1 VIGGVSLPSEQRHNE
16 RHTMKKFI
24 ALALV
29 TVGVTVSARAQW
41 IVYDPANTV
50 QPVINTAQ
58 EIAKYIEI
66 INNQVQQIQALT
78 DQLNEFKH
86 YESLFGDPKA
96 VLLTTVQPLV
106 YDLRKTE
113 VGETLTALEG
123 AVDAG
128 EAMLYN
134 ASGLFTNIGTTF
146 ATPNGATVTRRET
159 PYLPVAAVQK
169 TTEDFLSVSTDAT
182 ARRIALKEEIARTT
196 TALKSATTDA
206 EVQKLTGVLIGL
218 SSALN
223 NTDYEIN
230 QATASA
236 LVQDVA
242 NRNDAQRQIEAKKE
256 QQHAEFT
263 EAVQKYGQTFRLMNA
278 PTAFPTP

>member
-1 VIGGVSLPSEQRHNE
+1 
-16 RHTMKKFI
+16 M
-24 ALALV
+24 LA
-29 TVGVTVSARAQW
+29 
-41 IVYDPANTV
+41 
-50 QPVINTAQ
+50 
-58 EIAKYIEI
+58 
-66 INNQVQQIQALT
+66 
-78 DQLNEFKH
+78 
-86 YESLFGDPKA
+86 
-96 VLLTTVQPLV
+96 TVQPLV
-106 YDLRKTE
+106 TDLRKTE
-113 VGETLTALEG
+113 LGQTLTVLED

-128 EAMLYN
+128 QAMLYDAN
-134 ASGLFTNIGTTF
+134 GLFSSIGTTF
-146 ATPNGATVTRRET
+146 NTPNGATVTRREAT
-159 PYLPVAAVQK
+159 YLPVAAVQK
-169 TTEDFLSVSTDAT
+169 TTDNFLSVTTDAT

>member
-1 VIGGVSLPSEQRHNE
+1 
-16 RHTMKKFI
+16 MKKLI

-29 TVGVTVSARAQW
+29 TLGVAVSARAQW
-41 IVYDPANTV
+41 IVYDPVN
-50 QPVINTAQ
+50 NAQ
-58 EIAKYIEI
+58 QILSAAEDIAKYIQMIE
-66 INNQVQQIQALT
+66 NQVQQIQTLT

-86 YESLFGDPKA
+86 YEDLFGDPKA
-96 VLLTTVQPLV
+96 VLLSTVKPLTD
-106 YDLRKTE
+106 DLRKTE
-113 VGETLTALEG
+113 LGQTLTTLEG
-123 AVDAG
+123 TVNAG
-128 EAMLYN
+128 QAMLYN
-134 ASGLFTNIGTTF
+134 ASGLFHSIGTTF
-146 ATPNGATVTRRET
+146 TTPDGKSVTRMEA

-169 TTEDFLSVSTDAT
+169 TTDNYLSVSTDAT
-182 ARRIALKEEIARTT
+182 ARRIALKDQIAATT
-196 TALKSATTDA
+196 DALKAAKTDA

-242 NRNDAQRQIEAKKE
+242 NRNDAQRQIEARKE
-256 QQHAEFT
+256 QQHAEFA
-263 EAVQKYGQTFRLMNA
+263 EVLQKYGQTFRLINA

>member
-1 VIGGVSLPSEQRHNE
+1 
-16 RHTMKKFI
+16 MKKLI
-24 ALALV
+24 AL
-29 TVGVTVSARAQW
+29 TTIVGLTITSARAFT
-41 IVYDPANTV
+41 VYDPTLHMQTILNS
-50 QPVINTAQ
+50 AQ
-58 EIAKYIEI
+58 EIAKFVQM
-66 INNQVQQIQALT
+66 INNQVQQIQTLNN
-78 DQLNEFKH
+78 QLNEFQH
-86 YESLFGDPKA
+86 YKELFGDPKA
-96 VLLTTVQPLV
+96 VALATVQPLV
-106 YDLRKTE
+106 TDLRKTE
-113 VGETLTALEG
+113 LGQTLTVLES

-134 ASGLFTNIGTTF
+134 ANGLFSSIGTTF
-146 ATPNGATVTRRET
+146 NTPNGAMVTRRET

-169 TTEDFLSVSTDAT
+169 TTDNFLSVSTDAT

-196 TALKSATTDA
+196 EALKSAPTDA
-206 EVQKLTGVLIGL
+206 AVQKLTGVLIGL

-242 NRNDAQRQIEAKKE
+242 NRNEAQRQVEAKKE

-263 EAVQKYGQTFRLMNA
+263 EAVQQYGQTFRLMNA

>member
-1 VIGGVSLPSEQRHNE
+1 
-16 RHTMKKFI
+16 MKKFI

-29 TVGVTVSARAQW
+29 TVGISLAAQAQW
-41 IVYDPANTV
+41 IVYDPTMNM
-50 QPVINTAQ
+50 QQIMAQ
-58 EIAKYIEI
+58 AQNIAKYIEMI
-66 INNQVQQIQALT
+66 QNQAQQIRTLT
-78 DQLNEFKH
+78 DQLDEFKH

-96 VLLTTVQPLV
+96 VVLTTVQPLV
-106 YDLRKTE
+106 TDLRKSE
-113 VGETLTALEG
+113 LGQTLTALEG

-134 ASGLFTNIGTTF
+134 ANGLFSSIGTTF
-146 ATPNGATVTRRET
+146 TTPNGATVTRREA

-169 TTEDFLSVSTDAT
+169 TTDNFLSVSTDAT

-196 TALKSATTDA
+196 TALKNATTDA
-206 EVQKLTGVLIGL
+206 EVQKLSGVLIGL

-223 NTDYEIN
+223 NTEYEIN
-230 QATASA
+230 QATSSA

-278 PTAFPTP
+278 PTAFPSP